1 MANLEPL
8 DFSQPNNEL
17 SQIAEMERNKLFPK
31 NDFNSNNKYS
41 SVHPDALAD
50 GDDMGRGTGVFL
62 DVYNQNAG
70 TVTDIVERNSSIVV
84 NEYKP
89 NSPYTFPTD

>member
-17 SQIAEMERNKLFPK
+17 SSIAEMERNKLFPK
-31 NDFNSNNKYS
+31 NNFNETDKYS
-41 SVHPDALAD
+41 SVHPDAIAD
-50 GDDMGRGTGVFL
+50 GDDMGKGTGNFL
-62 DVYNQNAG
+62 DVYNTNAG
-70 TVTDIVERNSSIVV
+70 AVQDIMERKTLIVG

>member
-31 NDFNSNNKYS
+31 NDFKQTNQYS
-41 SVHPDALAD
+41 STNPDAIAD
-50 GDDMGRGTGVFL
+50 GDDMGKGTGNFL
-62 DVYNQNAG
+62 DVYNENAG
-70 TVTDIVERNSSIVV
+70 AIQDIVERNASIVI

>member
-17 SQIAEMERNKLFPK
+17 SSIAEMERTKLFPK
-31 NDFNSNNKYS
+31 NDFNKSDKYS
-41 SVHPDALAD
+41 SVHPDAIAD
-50 GDDMGRGTGVFL
+50 GDDMGKGTGNFL
-62 DVYNQNAG
+62 DVYNENAG
-70 TVTDIVERNSSIVV
+70 AIQDIVERGNSIVV

-89 NSPYTFPTD
+89 STPYTFPTD